1 MPSCVRLFGA
11 TDLCRSRRSSPKDL
25 WWVSVHGI
33 YRPGPTNAAELA
45 RLLDV
50 TPVAAFEVP
59 VNALVHP
66 KYHLPSRCLPT
77 WARQT
82 RSALGSSRTFSRPAC
97 PIRNWVPATAG
108 DDYPLGVDI
117 KWESSS
123 VELVTLRSRSSL
135 ATPEPTQ
142 FLRVKAASKA

>member
-1 MPSCVRLFGA
+1 MPSCVRPFGA
-11 TDLCRSRRSSPKDL
+11 TDLCRRRRSSPQGSVVGFGARDL
-25 WWVSVHGI
+25 PP
-33 YRPGPTNAAELA
+33 RPNQCRELA

-66 KYHLPSRCLPT
+66 KCHRPSRCLPT

-82 RSALGSSRTFSRPAC
+82 RSALGSSRTFSKPAS
-97 PIRNWVPATAG
+97 PIRNWVPTTAG